1 MNRKPSPLFISMIMI
16 ALAVIFSNL
25 HGFVL
30 VTLLLII
37 TTVNIFIYQFAN
49 KKPINVA
56 TTEIKPTIS
65 PFFDMASCLYK
76 I

>member
-37 TTVNIFIYQFAN
+37 TTVNIFYI
-49 KKPINVA
+49 PV
-56 TTEIKPTIS
+56 
-65 PFFDMASCLYK
+65 C
-76 I
+76 